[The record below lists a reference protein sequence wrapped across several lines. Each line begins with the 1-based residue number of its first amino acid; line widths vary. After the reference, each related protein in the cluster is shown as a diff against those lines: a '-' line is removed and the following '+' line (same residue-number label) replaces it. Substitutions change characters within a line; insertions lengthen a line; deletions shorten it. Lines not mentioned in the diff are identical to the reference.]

1 MDYYLYIK
9 CCIKEKIL
17 MHSAYSF
24 TLIESELNL
33 ELYD

>member
-1 MDYYLYIK
+1 
-9 CCIKEKIL
+9 

-33 ELYD
+33 ELYDYENVSGFTLL